1 LTRELTTD
9 LQVLEQLVA
18 LDGKDV
24 LDVGCGSGALVR
36 ELVARGARAVGL
48 EISEQQLGDAR
59 ANGIGRFLVGRAE
72 DLPLPGDSLD
82 VVVFMRSLHHVP
94 ETAMVAALA
103 DAGRALR
110 PGGVVYVA
118 EPLAEGDYFEL
129 VRIVDDETEVRAAA
143 QRALADCARAGLER
157 VQTLEYE
164 VGAVSAGIGR
174 LRKRIVDVDP
184 ERAAVF
190 DAHEDELTA
199 AFARL
204 GDEREGGRWFTQ
216 PMRADL
222 LQVALRGFLGST

>member
-18 LDGKDV
+18 LDGRDV
-24 LDVGCGSGALVR
+24 LDVGCGGGALVR

-59 ANGIGRFLVGRAE
+59 ASGIGRFVVGRAE
-72 DLPLPGDSLD
+72 DLPLHDDSLD
-82 VVVFMRSLHHVP
+82 VVLFMRSLHHVP
-94 ETAMVAALA
+94 QPEMVPALA
-103 DAGRALR
+103 ASERVLR
-110 PGGVVYVA
+110 PGGLVFVA

-129 VRIVDDETEVRAAA
+129 VRIVDDETDVRAAA
-143 QRALADCARAGLER
+143 QRALAECEQAGLER
-157 VQTLEYE
+157 MRTLEYE
-164 VGAVSAGIGR
+164 VGAVSAGIDT
-174 LRKRIVDVDP
+174 LRKRIVDVNP
-184 ERAAVF
+184 ERTAVF
-190 DAHEDELTA
+190 DAHEDELIE

-222 LQVALRGFLGST
+222 LRAPEGGGS

>member
-9 LQVLEQLVA
+9 LQVLHRLLP

-24 LDVGCGSGALVR
+24 LDVGCGGGALVR
-36 ELVARGARAVGL
+36 ELVGRGARAVGL
-48 EISEQQLGDAR
+48 EISEQQLGQAR
-59 ANGIGRFLVGRAE
+59 TRGIGRFVVGRAE
-72 DLPLPGDSLD
+72 DLPLENSSLD
-82 VVVFMRSLHHVP
+82 AVLFMRSLHHVP
-94 ETAMVAALA
+94 QPAMVSALA
-103 DAGRALR
+103 DATRVLR
-110 PGGVVYVA
+110 PGGLVYVA

-129 VRIVDDETEVRAAA
+129 VRIVDDETDVRAAA
-143 QRALADCARAGLER
+143 QRALADCERAGLER
-157 VQTLEYE
+157 MQTLEYE
-164 VGAVSAGIGR
+164 VGAVSTGIDT

-190 DAHEDELTA
+190 DAHQDELTE

-222 LQVALRGFLGST
+222 LRAPER

>member
-9 LQVLEQLVA
+9 LQVLERLVA

-24 LDVGCGSGALVR
+24 LDVGCGGGALVR

-48 EISEQQLGDAR
+48 EISERQLGAAR
-59 ANGIGRFLVGRAE
+59 SSGIGRFVVGGAQE
-72 DLPLPGDSLD
+72 LPLDDDSLD

-94 ETAMVAALA
+94 EPAMLAALA
-103 DAGRALR
+103 DSARVLR
-110 PGGVVYVA
+110 PGGLVYVA
-118 EPLAEGDYFEL
+118 EPLPEGDYFEL
-129 VRIVDDETEVRAAA
+129 VRIIDDETEVRAAA
-143 QRALADCARAGLER
+143 QRALTDCARAGLER
-157 VQTLEYE
+157 RQTLEYE
-164 VGAVSAGIGR
+164 VGAMSTGIDA

-190 DAHEDELTA
+190 DARKVQLSA

-222 LQVALRGFLGST
+222 LAPI